1 MWHRCLKDTKLANY
15 VIDLSKKWVYQFIVK
30 ILASIEQVNT
40 PYIIYRLKEQIFQK
54 KKSEKDENLETRFLV
69 LEKRFEE
76 KFGKFDTVI
85 QDL

>member
-1 MWHRCLKDTKLANY
+1 M
-15 VIDLSKKWVYQFIVK
+15 
-30 ILASIEQVNT
+30 NT

>member
-1 MWHRCLKDTKLANY
+1 MSITT
-15 VIDLSKKWVYQFIVK
+15 IFTSIVT